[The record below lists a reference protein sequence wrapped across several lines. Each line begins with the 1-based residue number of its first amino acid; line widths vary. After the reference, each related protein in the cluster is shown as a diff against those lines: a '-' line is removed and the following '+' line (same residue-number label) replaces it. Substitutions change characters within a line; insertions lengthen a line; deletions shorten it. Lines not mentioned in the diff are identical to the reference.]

1 MQRIRFG
8 VLSRAAPEDWQL
20 ECVRRL
26 REAPG
31 VELTLTAS
39 VAADGRLLA
48 GATATS
54 VPLPAS
60 VSAPGLSDV
69 LRQLDCLLWLDDD
82 TPVPASLATAPSH
95 GVWRFH
101 YGDWVDYRGGPG
113 GFWELHDGAVTST
126 AMLVRLTADPDAV
139 IVLREGHLRT
149 EASARRNREQWHR
162 LFVEWA
168 LQAVADVQHGRLSRF
183 SATPSVSSRR
193 RGAPGFVAQWTCRAR
208 ALLRRVRALLRDL
221 FVHEQWNVGLIRAP
235 IHAVLSSMQRSSIEW
250 FATPR
255 RHEFLAD
262 PFGVMRDGKLTV
274 LCEYLDQRHPR
285 GVIVASDERG
295 SAASRTPVQIG
306 PDTPVHLS
314 YPYLLEV
321 DGKLMCVP
329 ETNEAHEV
337 ALYELVEFP
346 NRWRKVAALLRDRAL
361 VDATPFFFGGLW
373 WLAASEVAAKGKT
386 SELHLWWAQEL
397 EGPWTPHAQNPVKVD
412 VRSARPGG
420 TPFVHEGVLYRPAQ
434 DCAATYGRRIVV
446 NRVLELT
453 PEEFREEMA
462 TALEPDPSGPCP
474 AGLHTLSAVGDQT
487 LIDGKRFLF
496 VPQEFCR
503 TVRFVWAAVTRP
515 RPVKSPD
522 WVASR

>member
-1 MQRIRFG
+1 MQSIRFG
-8 VLSRAAPEDWQL
+8 VLSRAAPEDWEL

-31 VELTLTAS
+31 VELAFTAS
-39 VAADGRLLA
+39 VAEDGRLLA
-48 GATATS
+48 GPTS
-54 VPLPAS
+54 TSASLPPS

-69 LRQLDCLLWLDDD
+69 LRQLDCLLWLDDA
-82 TPVPASLATAPSH
+82 PVPASLATAPAH
-95 GVWRFH
+95 GIWRFH
-101 YGDWVDYRGGPG
+101 YGDWVHYRGGPG
-113 GFWELHDGAVTST
+113 GFWELHDGAVTSA
-126 AMLVRLTADPDAV
+126 AMLVRLTPDPDSV

-149 EASARRNREQWHR
+149 ERSVRRNREQWHR
-162 LFVEWA
+162 LFVDWA
-168 LQAVADVQHGRLSRF
+168 VQAVADVQHGRLDRHSGR
-183 SATPSVSSRR
+183 PSVSSRR
-193 RGAPGFVAQWTCRAR
+193 RGAPGFLARSTCRAR
-208 ALLRRVRALLRDL
+208 TFFARARSLLRDL
-221 FVHEQWNVGLIRAP
+221 FVHEQWNVGLIRSP
-235 IHAVLSSMQRSSIEW
+235 IHAVLSGTERLNIEW
-250 FATPR
+250 FDVPR

-285 GVIVASDERG
+285 GVIVATDERG

-306 PDTPVHLS
+306 PDAPVHLS

-321 DGKLMCVP
+321 DGKLLCVP
-329 ETNEAHEV
+329 ETNEAREV

-346 NRWRKVAALLRDRAL
+346 NRWRKIATLLRDRSL
-361 VDATPFFFGGLW
+361 VDATPFFFAGLW

-386 SELHLWWAQEL
+386 SELHLWWAPQL

-434 DCAATYGRRIVV
+434 DCAATYGSRIVV

-462 TALEPDPSGPCP
+462 TAFEPDRTGPRP
-474 AGLHTLSAVGDQT
+474 AGLHTLSAAGGYT

-496 VPQEFCR
+496 VPEEFWR
-503 TVRFVWAAVTRP
+503 AARFAMGAVTRA

>member
-1 MQRIRFG
+1 MQTIRLG
-8 VLSRAAPEDWQL
+8 ILSRAAPESWEL

-31 VELTLTAS
+31 VELTLIAS
-39 VAADGRLLA
+39 IGDDGRLL
-48 GATATS
+48 GANTS
-54 VPLPAS
+54 TGVTLPPS
-60 VSAPGLSDV
+60 VSAPGFV
-69 LRQLDCLLWLDDD
+69 EILRQLDCALWFGDG
-82 TPVPASLATAPSH
+82 PVPASLVDAPAH
-95 GVWRFH
+95 GIWRFN

-113 GFWELHDGAVTST
+113 GFWELHDGAVTSS
-126 AMLVRLTADPDAV
+126 AMLVRLTGEADAV
-139 IVLREGHLRT
+139 IVLREGYLRT
-149 EASARRNREQWHR
+149 ESSVGRNREQWHR

-168 LQAVADVQHGRLSRF
+168 MQAVADVHHGRVRIF
-183 SATPSVSSRR
+183 SGTPLASSRR
-193 RGAPGFVAQWTCRAR
+193 RGSPGLFARLFCRAR
-208 ALLRRVRALLRDL
+208 VFTRRARSLLHDL

-235 IHAVLSSMQRSSIEW
+235 IHAVLSGMHRLQIEW
-250 FATPR
+250 FAAPR

-274 LCEYLDQRHPR
+274 LCEYLDQRNPR

-295 SAASRTPVQIG
+295 SAPSRTPVQIG
-306 PDTPVHLS
+306 PDVPVHLS

-329 ETNEAHEV
+329 ETHGAREI

-346 NRWRKVAALLRDRAL
+346 TRWRRVAALIRDRAL

-373 WLAASEVAAKGKT
+373 WLAASEVASKGKT
-386 SELHLWWAQEL
+386 SELHLWWAREL
-397 EGPWTPHAQNPVKVD
+397 AGPYTAHAQNPVKVD

-453 PEEFREEMA
+453 PEAFREEPA
-462 TALEPDPSGPCP
+462 TTLEPDKTGSRP
-474 AGLHTLSAVGDQT
+474 AGLHTLSAVGDYT

-496 VPQEFCR
+496 VPQEFWR
-503 TVRFVWAAVTRP
+503 VARWLWGAVARP
-515 RPVKSPD
+515 RPVKSAN
-522 WVASR
+522 WAASR